1 MIRNMIT
8 FFVDLCCNLDCLSF
22 SLKSPL
28 FEVLIYSMGFEHTL
42 STDDIHYLAQSIAL
56 FLGILD
62 NLVTCS
68 RSTVMRWY
76 RWVISSTRNRELL
89 LAQIMSHENKL
100 LSYVIIHENI
110 LQFNFIQHI
119 LQTITLFD
127 VNFPKPKL
135 ICNSNFTLRM

>member
-8 FFVDLCCNLDCLSF
+8 FFIDLCCNLDCLSF

-42 STDDIHYLAQSIAL
+42 STDDIHYLVQSKAL

-76 RWVISSTRNRELL
+76 RWVITKLL
-89 LAQIMSHENKL
+89 LAQIMSRENKL
-100 LSYVIIHENI
+100 LSYVIMIIHENI
-110 LQFNFIQHI
+110 LSFNFIQHI

>member
-1 MIRNMIT
+1 MIRTMIT

-76 RWVISSTRNRELL
+76 RWVITKLL
-89 LAQIMSHENKL
+89 LAQIMSRENKL
-100 LSYVIIHENI
+100 LSYVIMIIHENI
-110 LQFNFIQHI
+110 LN
-119 LQTITLFD
+119 LTLF
-127 VNFPKPKL
+127 NIFFKL
-135 ICNSNFTLRM
+135 